1 MTISPDEPRLR
12 VIWFGILL
20 FLFLWYTA
28 FGVFGVLGIVDLIWG
43 IRQKNRTGALCG
55 AGAVLAAAAGIFTLH
70 LMLCGSCGMQARYPV
85 AACLLAVSLAVIGLW
100 SCWKQRKTKPK

>member
-1 MTISPDEPRLR
+1 MTISPDEPRLQ
-12 VIWFGILL
+12 VIWFGILF

-28 FGVFGVLGIVDLIWG
+28 FVVSGVLGIIDLIWG

-55 AGAVLAAAAGIFTLH
+55 AGAGLAAPAGAFTLH
-70 LMLCGSCGMQARYPV
+70 LMLCGSYAVQARYPV
-85 AACLLAVSLAVIGLW
+85 AATLLAVSLAVIGLW

>member
-1 MTISPDEPRLR
+1 MTISSVEPRLR
-12 VIWFGILL
+12 IILLGILL
-20 FLFLWYTA
+20 LIFLWYTA
-28 FGVFGVLGIVDLIWG
+28 FGVSGVLGIIDLIWG

-55 AGAVLAAAAGIFTLH
+55 AGAILAASAGAFTLH
-70 LMLCGSCGMQARYPV
+70 LTLCGSYTVQARYPV

>member
-1 MTISPDEPRLR
+1 MTISPDEPRLQ

-28 FGVFGVLGIVDLIWG
+28 FVVSGVLGIIDLIWG

-55 AGAVLAAAAGIFTLH
+55 AGAVLAASAGAFTLH
-70 LMLCGSCGMQARYPV
+70 LTLCGSYTVQARYPV
-85 AACLLAVSLAVIGLW
+85 AACLLAVSLAVIGLR
-100 SCWKQRKTKPK
+100 SCWKQENTKPK

>member
-1 MTISPDEPRLR
+1 MTISPDEPMLR

-20 FLFLWYTA
+20 FVFLWHTA
-28 FGVFGVLGIVDLIWG
+28 FGVSGVLGIIDLIWG

-55 AGAVLAAAAGIFTLH
+55 VGAVLAAAAGAFTLY
-70 LMLCGSCGMQARYPV
+70 LMLCGSYAVQARYPV

-100 SCWKQRKTKPK
+100 SCWKQENTKPK

>member
-12 VIWFGILL
+12 IIWFGILL

-28 FGVFGVLGIVDLIWG
+28 FGVSGVLGIIDPVWG

-55 AGAVLAAAAGIFTLH
+55 AGAGLAAPAGAFTLH
-70 LMLCGSCGMQARYPV
+70 LMLCGSYVVQARYPV

-100 SCWKQRKTKPK
+100 SCRKQENTKPK